1 MIDTVSKKQGKPV
14 SSMRTFA

>member
-14 SSMRTFA
+14 SSMRIFA